1 MKAPLPVGKLPGDLL
16 AKVLSRAP
24 LSDPRVLLGPG
35 LGLDCAVIDIG
46 QNLLVIKTDPITFAT
61 SEIGWY
67 AVQVSANDIA
77 TTAAEPRWFLAT
89 LLLPERATTSEQVL
103 EISEQAFQACR
114 ELGISVVGG
123 HTEITYGLERP
134 ILVGTMIGEV
144 ARQKLVTPRGAA
156 IGHRLL
162 LTKRVP
168 VEATALLAREFP
180 ERLTDLFSPAELQE
194 ASAFLYKPGISVV
207 RDARLACQAGRVSA
221 MHDPTEG
228 GLASALWELAE
239 ACQHSLFFEPSAVVV
254 PEISRRI
261 CEAFEIDPLASIAS
275 GALLIAAP
283 FPDSDNIC
291 QSLVSQGIPC
301 SEIGWV
307 EDGPPLVYWKSPAG
321 RQVFPRP
328 QRDEIA
334 RIFDQ

>member
-1 MKAPLPVGKLPGDLL
+1 MKAILPVGKLPVDLL

-46 QNLLVIKTDPITFAT
+46 QNLLVVKTDPITFAT
-61 SEIGWY
+61 TEIGWY

-77 TTAAEPRWFLAT
+77 TTAATPRWFLAT
-89 LLLPERATTSEQVL
+89 LLLPEGATTSDQVL

-114 ELGISVVGG
+114 EMGISVVGG
-123 HTEITYGLERP
+123 HTEITYGLDRP

-144 ARQKLVTPRGAA
+144 TRQELVTPRGAA
-156 IGHRLL
+156 PGHRLL
-162 LTKRVP
+162 LTKGVP
-168 VEATALLAREFP
+168 VEATALLAREFSG
-180 ERLTDLFSPAELQE
+180 RLTNILSPAELQE
-194 ASAFLYKPGISVV
+194 ASAFLYQPGISVV

-239 ACQHSLFFEPSAVVV
+239 ACQHSLLFDPTSVVI
-254 PEISRRI
+254 PELSRRI

-283 FPDSDNIC
+283 PPDSENIC
-291 QSLVSQGIPC
+291 QSLVAQGIPC
-301 SEIGWV
+301 SEIGRV
-307 EDGPPLVYWKSPAG
+307 EDGPPLVYRITPAG
-321 RQVFPRP
+321 PQVFPRP

-334 RIFDQ
+334 RVFGE